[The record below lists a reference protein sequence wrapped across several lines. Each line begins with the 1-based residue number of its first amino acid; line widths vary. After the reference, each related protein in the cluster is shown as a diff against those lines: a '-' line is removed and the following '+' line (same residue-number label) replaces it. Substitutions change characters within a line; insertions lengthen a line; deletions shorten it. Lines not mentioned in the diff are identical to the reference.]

1 MTAPPP
7 SPPLAPALSPSS
19 PGVQVMSPMVSNPM
33 APIAQLHVQPI
44 PIIIKKTPVSL
55 PRKIVAIKNRRR
67 KGGEL
72 QYSVVYDG
80 EQATKGHW
88 LPASQ
93 LTCTDLIEAF
103 EQNRSTQKPAEPKQP
118 VEIVGIVDH
127 EVEPFGFIVKFA
139 GSTKPKMVT
148 RGFLHKHAPQLL
160 IEFYERN
167 LQFEEKPE
175 PKKRVKKEKP
185 PQVEEAEG
193 EAVEREPAPS
203 QDGQSA
209 VPVDG
214 DGL

>member
-1 MTAPPP
+1 M
-7 SPPLAPALSPSS
+7 
-19 PGVQVMSPMVSNPM
+19 VPMPK
-33 APIAQLHVQPI
+33 LHVQPI
-44 PIIIKKTPVSL
+44 PILIKKPVSL

-80 EQATKGHW
+80 EQAAKGHW

-127 EVEPFGFIVKFA
+127 EVEPFSFIVKFA

-160 IEFYERN
+160 LDFYERN
-167 LQFEEKPE
+167 LQFGEKPE
-175 PKKRVKKEKP
+175 PKKRVKKEKA
-185 PQVEEAEG
+185 PQADEGEG
-193 EAVEREPAPS
+193 EADQKESVPS
-203 QDGQSA
+203 QDEKSV
-209 VPVDG
+209 VPADDG
-214 DGL
+214 V